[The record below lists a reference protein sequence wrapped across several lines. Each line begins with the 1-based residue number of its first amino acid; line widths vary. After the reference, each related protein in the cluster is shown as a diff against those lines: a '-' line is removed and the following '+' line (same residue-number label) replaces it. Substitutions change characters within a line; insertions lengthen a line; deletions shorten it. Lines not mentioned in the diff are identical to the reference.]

1 MSAASEPYT
10 KEPSGML
17 VMRMLWL
24 TPKLLGPKS
33 SDVTDTAAAKMKPEL
48 KPISAVPACSAYS
61 LDTATR
67 TKNAIGVGSNAI
79 ASHPVR
85 AKYTF
90 HEIGQGDEALHD
102 KPLQTVSNK
111 TH

>member
-1 MSAASEPYT
+1 MRAAREPYIN
-10 KEPSGML
+10 EPSGML
-17 VMRMLWL
+17 AMRMLWL

-48 KPISAVPACSAYS
+48 KPISAVLAFNACS
-61 LDTATR
+61 LDVATSR
-67 TKNAIGVGSNAI
+67 KNAIGVGSNAI

-90 HEIGQGDEALHD
+90 LQGM
-102 KPLQTVSNK
+102 
-111 TH
+111 